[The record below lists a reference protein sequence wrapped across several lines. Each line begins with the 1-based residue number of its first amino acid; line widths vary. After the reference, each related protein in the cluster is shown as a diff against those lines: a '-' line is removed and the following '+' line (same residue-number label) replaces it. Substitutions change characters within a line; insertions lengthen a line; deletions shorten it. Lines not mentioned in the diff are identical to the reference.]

1 MSDELDTAPVVA
13 PGKRG
18 LLTKLFVFLCLLAV
32 VGLGGFF
39 GVVWMTKSGI
49 NAATESAKKTIKEVV
64 AAFNPDEVVE
74 TFDEWREMSATAT
87 EGNILE
93 IATAE
98 STEKF
103 YRKTN
108 LAMFGK
114 TLPLGTTA
122 SEITVPATYRFHIDL
137 NDDWFLTADGSKLI
151 VLAPEVRPSLPVA
164 FDTGRVE
171 KKTQS
176 GWARWDGGDNLEEL
190 ERTITA
196 KLGERARQPQ
206 VIEKIRGEG
215 RIAVAKFV
223 KNWLLEKE
231 AWGDRQFTEIVVVF
245 EGEKGQSLTSA
256 PATLKLD
263 REDEAPAL
271 P

>member
-1 MSDELDTAPVVA
+1 MGDELDSAPA
-13 PGKRG
+13 LKPAKTG
-18 LLTKLFVFLCLLAV
+18 LLVKLFVLLGILAV

-39 GVVWMTKSGI
+39 GVVWMTKNGI
-49 NAATESAKKTIKEVV
+49 DTAKETAKETIKEVV
-64 AAFNPDEVVE
+64 AVFTPDEVVE
-74 TFDEWREMSATAT
+74 TFEEWREMSATAT
-87 EGNILE
+87 DGNILE

-103 YRKTN
+103 FRKTN
-108 LAMFGK
+108 LEMFGK

-176 GWARWDGGDNLEEL
+176 GWARWDGGDNLDEL
-190 ERTITA
+190 ERSITS
-196 KLGERARQPQ
+196 KLEERAGQPQ
-206 VIEKIRGEG
+206 VVAKIREES

-223 KNWLLEKE
+223 KSWLLEKG
-231 AWGDRQFTEIVVVF
+231 AWGDRQFSEIVVVF
-245 EGEKGQSLTSA
+245 EGEKRQSLTSA
-256 PATLKLD
+256 PVTLKLD
-263 REDEAPAL
+263 REPEVPAR

>member
-1 MSDELDTAPVVA
+1 MSEEGDSVPAVKPKKAGFFL
-13 PGKRG
+13 R
-18 LLTKLFVFLCLLAV
+18 LLVFLCLLAV

-39 GVVWMTKSGI
+39 GFVWMTKNGI
-49 NAATESAKKTIKEVV
+49 NTATETAKKTIAEVI

-74 TFDEWREMSATAT
+74 TFEEWREISATAT

-98 STEKF
+98 ATEKF
-103 YRKTN
+103 SRKTN

-137 NDDWFLTADGSKLI
+137 NDDWFLKADGSKLI
-151 VLAPEVRPSLPVA
+151 VLAPRVRPSLPVA
-164 FDTGRVE
+164 FDNGRVE

-176 GWARWDGGDNLEEL
+176 GWARWDSDLNLEEL
-190 ERTITA
+190 EKTITS
-196 KLGERARQPQ
+196 KLEERSKHPE
-206 VIEKIRGEG
+206 VIGKIRDEG
-215 RIAVAKFV
+215 RVAVAKFV
-223 KNWLLEKE
+223 KSWLLEKE
-231 AWGDRQFTEIVVVF
+231 AWGDQKFTGIVVKF
-245 EGEKGQSLTSA
+245 EGENGQSLTSA
-256 PATLKLD
+256 PVTLKLG
-263 REDEAPAL
+263 EPTEKPVF